1 MSKGKKPWRKDLD
14 LLSDKQ
20 IAKYED
26 SLDVL
31 GLVRKG
37 KSLNQASKKVGISPT
52 TVKKYVG
59 SALKLKNKRIVAKKR
74 DSLLRKIRINENGK
88 EAFIQTRGRKNSSI
102 SGKYLSAVGQSIDNN
117 DTSALKPFEGK
128 TIIDHKGKHHVLET
142 NLDKLRQIS
151 ERREEREFFSI
162 YHRR

>member
-1 MSKGKKPWRKDLD
+1 MTRIKQPWKKDLD

-20 IAKYED
+20 LAKYED
-26 SLDVL
+26 SLEVL

-37 KSLNQASKKVGISPT
+37 KSLNQSSKQVGISPS
-52 TVKKYVG
+52 TVKRYVS
-59 SALKLKNKRIVAKKR
+59 SALKSKNNRIVAKKR
-74 DSLLRKIRINENGK
+74 DSLLRKIRIYENGK
-88 EAFIQTRGRKNSSI
+88 EEFIQTRGRKNASI
-102 SGKYLSAVGQSIDNN
+102 SGKYLSAVGQSIDN
-117 DTSALKPFEGK
+117 DDASTLKMFERK

-142 NLDKLRQIS
+142 NLNKLKQIS